1 MSAKYVCAY
10 YAYVYIRMYMFI
22 RMQCTYT
29 RKCIAACAYII
40 CMLINIY
47 IYTLL

>member
-10 YAYVYIRMYMFI
+10 YAYVYLLRMYMFI

-40 CMLINIY
+40 CMLI
-47 IYTLL
+47 